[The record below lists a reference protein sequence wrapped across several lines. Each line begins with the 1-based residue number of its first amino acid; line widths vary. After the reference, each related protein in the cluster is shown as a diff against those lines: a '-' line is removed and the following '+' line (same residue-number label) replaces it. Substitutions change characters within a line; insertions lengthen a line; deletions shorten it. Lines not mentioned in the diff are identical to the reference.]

1 MNLHIPDVA
10 ESLAKRRSKDKS
22 RKALSSVKQARRAAK
37 YRNTANNSE
46 EASRAYNRHDGGL
59 QPEEPDVS
67 SEELQT
73 RRISFMKP

>member
-1 MNLHIPDVA
+1 VNLHIPDVA

-46 EASRAYNRHDGGL
+46 EAVELITATMGDYSWRSLKFHLKCYK
-59 QPEEPDVS
+59 QEESV
-67 SEELQT
+67 L
-73 RRISFMKP
+73 